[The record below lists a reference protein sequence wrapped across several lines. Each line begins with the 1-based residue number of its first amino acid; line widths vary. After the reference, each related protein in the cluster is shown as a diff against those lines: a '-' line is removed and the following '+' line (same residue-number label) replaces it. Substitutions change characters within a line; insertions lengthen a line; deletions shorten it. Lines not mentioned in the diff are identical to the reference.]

1 MLRNFLKLAILLFF
15 LFLLFTLASMEILA
29 SVIVGKYASFTFVVS
44 DRLYFTKREDATLW

>member
-29 SVIVGKYASFTFVVS
+29 LIIVGKYASFTFVAS
-44 DRLYFTKREDATLW
+44 DRLYFTKREDATL

>member
-29 SVIVGKYASFTFVVS
+29 SIIVGKYASFTFVVS
-44 DRLYFTKREDATLW
+44 DRLYFTKREDATL